1 LLINFWNIY
10 EGLVVNDSDNAITNS
25 AELLKRYDRLL
36 GITTELVSTLDL
48 SVLLKLIVDAAK
60 ELTNCQAAALLLY
73 NQQRNHLYFEAATEQ
88 LRSDDTLIAIPMEN
102 SIAGW
107 VYQKKQALILDDATK
122 DPRFFREIDIVTSF
136 PATNIIGV
144 PLVTKEKTIGV
155 IEAVNKN
162 DGLFDDHDRRV
173 LEALAAQAAIAI
185 ENTRLFRQSDMI
197 SELVHELR
205 TPLSALSAA
214 VHLLQR
220 DELEELQRER
230 IRQTIANEV
239 HRLNELATNFL
250 EFSKLESG
258 RMRFDK
264 EPVHLEGL
272 LRETYE
278 ILRPQA
284 DQEKISLEA
293 DIQDAL
299 APVIGDRNQLK
310 RMLLNLITN
319 AIKYNKP
326 GGSVRTML
334 SRQTDGVKIQI
345 ADTGVGIPEDQI
357 DRLFDRYYRVPGSEE
372 RYGGTGLGLTIA
384 RRIIQNHAGEINIES
399 VFGEGSTF
407 NVWLPSGVDT

>member
-1 LLINFWNIY
+1 MKNN
-10 EGLVVNDSDNAITNS
+10 NT
-25 AELLKRYDRLL
+25 ELLRRYDRLL
-36 GITTELVSTLDL
+36 EMTSELVSTLDIG
-48 SVLLKLIVDAAK
+48 VLLKLIVDAAE
-60 ELTNCQAAALLLY
+60 ELTDSQAAALLLY

-107 VYQKKQALILDDATK
+107 VFQNKQPLILEDASK
-122 DPRFFREIDIVTSF
+122 DPRFFKEIDIVTSF

-144 PLVTKEKTIGV
+144 PLLTKEKTIGV
-155 IEAVNKN
+155 IEAVNKAT
-162 DGLFDDHDRRV
+162 GFDDHDRRV

-185 ENTRLFRQSDMI
+185 ENSRLFRQSDMI

-220 DELEELQRER
+220 EDLEGVQRER

-250 EFSKLESG
+250 ELSRLESG
-258 RMRFDK
+258 RVRFDK

-284 DQEKISLEA
+284 DQERISLEA
-293 DIQDAL
+293 EIQESL
-299 APVIGDRNQLK
+299 APVMGDRNQLK
-310 RMLLNLITN
+310 RMLLNLISN
-319 AIKYNKP
+319 AIKYNQN
-326 GGSVRTML
+326 GGSVLATL
-334 SRQTDGVKIQI
+334 SRHDHGVEIRIQ
-345 ADTGVGIPEDQI
+345 DTGVGIPEDQI
-357 DRLFDRYYRVPGSEE
+357 RNLFHRYYRVPGSDSHFS
-372 RYGGTGLGLTIA
+372 GTGLGLTIA
-384 RRIIQNHAGEINIES
+384 KRIIQNHSGHINVES
-399 VFGEGSTF
+399 KLGEGSTF
-407 NVWLPSGVDT
+407 TVWLPSGMES

>member
-1 LLINFWNIY
+1 MK
-10 EGLVVNDSDNAITNS
+10 TNNT
-25 AELLKRYDRLL
+25 ELLKRYDRLL
-36 GITTELVSTLDL
+36 EMTTELVSTLDL
-48 SVLLKLIVDAAK
+48 GVLLKLIVQAAK
-60 ELTNCQAAALLLY
+60 ELISCQAAALLLY

-107 VYQKKQALILDDATK
+107 IYQNKQPLILEDATK

-144 PLVTKEKTIGV
+144 PLITKEKTIGV
-155 IEAVNKN
+155 IEAVNKSH
-162 DGLFDDHDRRV
+162 GLFDDHDRRV

-220 DELEELQRER
+220 DELEDIQRER
-230 IRQTIANEV
+230 IRQTVANEV
-239 HRLNELATNFL
+239 HRLNELTTNFL

-264 EPVHLEGL
+264 EPVHIEGL

-284 DQEKISLEA
+284 DQENITLET
-293 DIQDAL
+293 DIQDSL

-319 AIKYNKP
+319 AIKYNQA
-326 GGSVRTML
+326 GGSVRTLL
-334 SRQTDGVKIQI
+334 SRHNHGVKIQI
-345 ADTGVGIPEDQI
+345 ADTGVGIPNDQI
-357 DRLFDRYYRVPGSEE
+357 DKLFDRYYRVPGSDE

-384 RRIIQNHAGEINIES
+384 RRIVQNHSGEISIES
-399 VFGEGSTF
+399 KLGEGSVFT
-407 NVWLPSGVDT
+407 VWLPSGTET

>member
-1 LLINFWNIY
+1 MNTSN
-10 EGLVVNDSDNAITNS
+10 NS
-25 AELLKRYDRLL
+25 ELLRRYDRLL
-36 GITTELVSTLDL
+36 EMTSELVSTLDL
-48 SVLLKLIVDAAK
+48 GMLLKLIVDAAK
-60 ELTNCQAAALLLY
+60 ELTNSEAAALLLY

-107 VYQKKQALILDDATK
+107 VYQNKKALILDDASK

-136 PATNIIGV
+136 PAANIIGV
-144 PLVTKEKTIGV
+144 PLLTKDKTIGV
-155 IEAVNKN
+155 IEAVNKSS
-162 DGLFDDHDRRV
+162 GTFDEHDRRI
-173 LEALAAQAAIAI
+173 LEALGAQAAIAI

-220 DELEELQRER
+220 EELEAVQRER
-230 IRQTIANEV
+230 IRQTVANEV

-250 EFSKLESG
+250 ELSRLESG

-284 DQEKISLEA
+284 DQEGIVLET
-293 DIQDAL
+293 DIQEAL
-299 APVIGDRNQLK
+299 APVLGDRSQLK

-319 AIKYNKP
+319 AIKYNKS
-326 GGSVRTML
+326 GGSVRTFL
-334 SRQTDGVKIQI
+334 SRQDHGVEIRIQ
-345 ADTGVGIPEDQI
+345 DSGVGIPEDQI
-357 DRLFDRYYRVPGSEE
+357 DKLFDRYYRVPGDTS
-372 RYGGTGLGLTIA
+372 RIGGTGLGLTIA
-384 RRIIQNHAGEINIES
+384 RRIIQNHSGKIS
-399 VFGEGSTF
+399 VTSQLGKGSEFTI
-407 NVWLPSGVDT
+407 WLPSGLEV

>member
-1 LLINFWNIY
+1 M
-10 EGLVVNDSDNAITNS
+10 NS
-25 AELLKRYDRLL
+25 SNNSELLKRYDRLL
-36 GITTELVSTLDL
+36 EMTSELASTLDL
-48 SVLLKLIVDAAK
+48 GMLLNLIVDAAK
-60 ELTNCQAAALLLY
+60 ELTNSQAAALLLY
-73 NQQRNHLYFEAATEQ
+73 NQQRNHLYFEAATEK

-107 VYQKKQALILDDATK
+107 VYQNKQPLILENASQ

-136 PATNIIGV
+136 PAANIIGV
-144 PLVTKEKTIGV
+144 PLRTKDKMIGV
-155 IEAVNKN
+155 IEAVNKSS
-162 DGLFDDHDRRV
+162 GTFDDHDRRV

-185 ENTRLFRQSDMI
+185 ENSRLFRQSDMI

-220 DELEELQRER
+220 DELEAVQRER
-230 IRQTIANEV
+230 IRQTVANEV

-250 EFSKLESG
+250 ELSRLESG

-284 DQEKISLEA
+284 DQENVTLEA
-293 DIQDAL
+293 DIQESL

-319 AIKYNKP
+319 AIKYNRRD
-326 GGSVRTML
+326 GNVRTNL
-334 SRQTDGVKIQI
+334 SRKDQGIEIQI
-345 ADTGVGIPEDQI
+345 QDNGVGIPEDQVGK
-357 DRLFDRYYRVPGSEE
+357 LFNRYYRVPDAES
-372 RYGGTGLGLTIA
+372 RIVGTGLGLTIA
-384 RRIIQNHAGEINIES
+384 RRIIQNHSGEIS
-399 VFGEGSTF
+399 VASKLGEGSTF
-407 NVWLPSGVDT
+407 TVWLPSGLED

>member
-1 LLINFWNIY
+1 MMNTSN
-10 EGLVVNDSDNAITNS
+10 ND
-25 AELLKRYDRLL
+25 ELLKRYDRLL
-36 GITTELVSTLDL
+36 EMTSELVSTLDT
-48 SVLLKLIVDAAK
+48 STLLKLIVDAAK
-60 ELTNCQAAALLLY
+60 ELTNSQAAALLLY

-107 VYQKKQALILDDATK
+107 VYQNKQPLILEDANK

-136 PATNIIGV
+136 PATSIIGI
-144 PLVTKEKTIGV
+144 PLLAKDKTIGV
-155 IEAVNKN
+155 IEAVNKTT
-162 DGLFDDHDRRV
+162 GGFDKHDRRV

-220 DELEELQRER
+220 EELEAIQRER

-250 EFSKLESG
+250 ELSRLESG
-258 RMRFDK
+258 RVRFDK

-284 DQEKISLEA
+284 DQEGISLDA
-293 DIQDAL
+293 QIQETL
-299 APVIGDRNQLK
+299 APVMGDRSQLK

-319 AIKYNKP
+319 AIKYNQP
-326 GGSVRTML
+326 NGYVRTFL
-334 SRQTDGVKIQI
+334 SRRNNGVEIRIQ
-345 ADTGVGIPEDQI
+345 DSGMGIPADQI
-357 DRLFDRYYRVPGSEE
+357 GNLFDRYYRVPGAES
-372 RYGGTGLGLTIA
+372 RIGGTGLGLTIA
-384 RRIIQNHAGEINIES
+384 RRIVQNHSGEIS
-399 VFGEGSTF
+399 VKSQPGEGSTF
-407 NVWLPSGVDT
+407 TVWLPGGMDK

>member
-1 LLINFWNIY
+1 L
-10 EGLVVNDSDNAITNS
+10 DKTSDTKNNNS
-25 AELLKRYDRLL
+25 ELLQRYDRLL
-36 GITTELVSTLDL
+36 EMTSELVSTLDIG
-48 SVLLKLIVDAAK
+48 VLLKLIVDAAK
-60 ELTNCQAAALLLY
+60 KLTDSQAAALLLY

-107 VYQKKQALILDDATK
+107 VYQNKQPLILEDAGK

-136 PATNIIGV
+136 PAANIIGV
-144 PLVTKEKTIGV
+144 PLSTKDKTVGV
-155 IEAVNKN
+155 LEAVNKAT
-162 DGLFDDHDRRV
+162 GFDDHDRRV

-185 ENTRLFRQSDMI
+185 ENSRLFRQSDMI

-220 DELEELQRER
+220 EDLEEVQRER

-239 HRLNELATNFL
+239 HRLNELTTNFL
-250 EFSKLESG
+250 ELSRLESG
-258 RMRFDK
+258 RVRFDK

-284 DQEKISLEA
+284 DQERVALEA
-293 DIQDAL
+293 EIQDSL
-299 APVIGDRNQLK
+299 APVMGDRNQLK

-319 AIKYNKP
+319 AIKYNQT
-326 GGSVRTML
+326 GGSVRATL
-334 SRQTDGVKIQI
+334 SRHDHGVEIRIQ
-345 ADTGVGIPEDQI
+345 DTGIGIPQDQLSN
-357 DRLFDRYYRVPGSEE
+357 LFDRYYRVPGSDS
-372 RYGGTGLGLTIA
+372 RFSGTGLGLTIA
-384 RRIIQNHAGEINIES
+384 RRIVQNHSGHINVES
-399 VFGEGSTF
+399 KLGEGSTF
-407 NVWLPSGVDT
+407 TVWLPSGMES